1 MTRRIGSSSRVRAAA
16 GVVIAVAAGLSLA
29 PPTSA
34 GDLLPAETV
43 LARYAEA
50 IGGEAVAKVKNI
62 VAEFKFS
69 MSSQG
74 VYATGVEYWQAPG
87 ERYLRI
93 DLAATGV
100 PNFETGVS
108 GDTAWQ
114 VHPLAGASVLK
125 GNEERES
132 LRAAHLNPFAVW
144 QTFYETAETAGEEV
158 VREKSCY
165 RIVFT
170 SAEGSPLHSY
180 FDKDTGLLVR
190 EEILGP
196 TGPAITRDLSDWQES
211 QGIRSPRSV
220 KQRGLQS
227 YLVKFTNVSYDVDE
241 IPEGTFEIPASVKA
255 ALR

>member
-125 GNEERES
+125 ANEERES

-170 SAEGSPLHSY
+170 PAEGSPLHSY
-180 FDKDTGLLVR
+180 FDKDTGLLLR

-196 TGPAITRDLSDWQES
+196 TGPAITRDFADWQES

-220 KQRGLQS
+220 KQKGRQS
-227 YLVKFTNVSYDVDE
+227 YSVEFTNVSYDVDE
-241 IPEGTFEIPASVKA
+241 IPEGTFEIPASLKA
-255 ALR
+255 ALK

>member
-1 MTRRIGSSSRVRAAA
+1 MTRCIESSSRALTAAGIVMAAA
-16 GVVIAVAAGLSLA
+16 LSLA

-34 GDLLPAETV
+34 GDLLPAEAV

-50 IGGEAVAKVKNI
+50 IGGDAVAKVENR
-62 VAEFKFS
+62 VAEFEFS
-69 MSSQG
+69 MASQG
-74 VYATGVEYWQAPG
+74 VYATGVDYWQAPG
-87 ERYLRI
+87 ERHFRI

-100 PNFETGVS
+100 ADFESGVS

-132 LRAAHLNPFAVW
+132 LRTAHLNPFAVW

-165 RIVFT
+165 KIVFT
-170 SAEGSPLHSY
+170 PAEGAPLHSY

-196 TGPAITRDLSDWQES
+196 TGPVITRDLADWQES

-227 YLVKFTNVSYDVDE
+227 YSLEFTNVSYGVDE